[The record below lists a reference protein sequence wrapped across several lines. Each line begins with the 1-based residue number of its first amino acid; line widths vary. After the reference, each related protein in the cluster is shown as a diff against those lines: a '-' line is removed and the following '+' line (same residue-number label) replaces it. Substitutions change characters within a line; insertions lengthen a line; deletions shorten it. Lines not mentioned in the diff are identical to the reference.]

1 LIAPAAT
8 GCAAA
13 IAVVL
18 LSLGIRESDLLG
30 ALLIRWIYD
39 GNAMRF
45 ALVAVLPP
53 VFFVVMFPAS
63 VIISSAVRWKR
74 V

>member
-1 LIAPAAT
+1 
-8 GCAAA
+8 
-13 IAVVL
+13 
-18 LSLGIRESDLLG
+18 
-30 ALLIRWIYD
+30 LIRWIYD

-63 VIISSAVRWKR
+63 VIISSAVRR
-74 V
+74 NAM